1 MKSDEETEIN
11 GMGPDIQ
18 PEDIQELF
26 NQLDDLT
33 EKIFSSF
40 QEAFQVLYQIQCMNK
55 SWSVFRKRK

>member
-26 NQLDDLT
+26 NQLDTLT
-33 EKIFSSF
+33 EKMFSLF
-40 QEAFQVLYQIQCMNK
+40 QEVFQALCLIQCTN
-55 SWSVFRKRK
+55 RL